1 MKIIGTIESRRDPD
15 RYRFSCR
22 RAPLDRYRG
31 PWRKNPV
38 LAEADRAAFMRNTVR
53 ALSLLIER
61 FAVEL
66 LEDEL
71 ARADENLAESA

>member
-1 MKIIGTIESRRDPD
+1 MKSSIGTIETRRDPD
-15 RYRFSCR
+15 RWRFSVR

-31 PWRKNPV
+31 PWRKNVV
-38 LAEADRAAFMRNTVR
+38 LAERDRDTFVRNTIR

-71 ARADENLAESA
+71 ARAEEDVAA